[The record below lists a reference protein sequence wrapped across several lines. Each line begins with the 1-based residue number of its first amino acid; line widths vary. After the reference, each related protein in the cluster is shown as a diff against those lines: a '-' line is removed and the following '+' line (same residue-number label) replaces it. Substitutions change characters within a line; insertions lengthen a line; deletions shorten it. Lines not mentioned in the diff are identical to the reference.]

1 LAPFVIFSTQAKI
14 VDNYKITCGEV
25 VAQLPVV
32 KGVFGCGE
40 EKEFHAGFAI
50 TEKGSMNSTLWPQYV
65 NHALEHYPDCSPTF
79 PVGALVDGGPGKDSL
94 YQMLAC
100 AVMGLYFFPGYP
112 QGSSFG
118 QECDQAYATLKPMMY
133 DRCDLIEDTQ
143 RLGSKDVG
151 LRVKHIGLIINGRPD
166 DALENKP
173 FTSTFTKENNLKWFA
188 NVGRAPNLTRK
199 SLNDKRLRSSQEDIE
214 DGVDSRA
221 RTSKAVQDLHTQACD
236 KLDAAGYN
244 SARIRKVHQPKAAR
258 PKKPA
263 TILTVQNGQLEC
275 VIAAIA
281 NCPRK
286 SPGALLMCA
295 GSRAMNSREVLLGKL
310 YAFEAAAIKAKNV
323 VIAERAKANVAKTL
337 ANALRDKIAS
347 STHAL
352 TVDKCTQADLLVLL
366 RYKFGAGHS
375 TIAKDKW

>member
-1 LAPFVIFSTQAKI
+1 
-14 VDNYKITCGEV
+14 
-25 VAQLPVV
+25 
-32 KGVFGCGE
+32 
-40 EKEFHAGFAI
+40 
-50 TEKGSMNSTLWPQYV
+50 M
-65 NHALEHYPDCSPTF
+65 
-79 PVGALVDGGPGKDSL
+79 
-94 YQMLAC
+94 
-100 AVMGLYFFPGYP
+100 
-112 QGSSFG
+112 
-118 QECDQAYATLKPMMY
+118 
-133 DRCDLIEDTQ
+133 
-143 RLGSKDVG
+143 
-151 LRVKHIGLIINGRPD
+151 
-166 DALENKP
+166 
-173 FTSTFTKENNLKWFA
+173 
-188 NVGRAPNLTRK
+188 
-199 SLNDKRLRSSQEDIE
+199 
-214 DGVDSRA
+214 DSRA